1 MHTTWIVAADGSR
14 ARIFEMLD
22 TDKSIYEVE
31 DLANPTGHAH
41 KRDLSP
47 DSDGRFYGKGQHQQ
61 GHTVPSRGDVHEH
74 ELELFSRSIGEFL
87 DKACSEHRYDSLC
100 LIAAPKFL
108 GMLRQNLGKETQK
121 HVEEELSKDVTRFD
135 AEDIRALIDP
145 RLRH

>member
-22 TDKSIYEVE
+22 TDKSIHEIE
-31 DLANPTGHAH
+31 DMANPTGHSH

-47 DSDGRFYGKGQHQQ
+47 DSDGRFYGKGEQQQ
-61 GHTVPSRGDVHEH
+61 GHTVPSRGDVHDH
-74 ELELFSRSIGEFL
+74 ELELFSRAVGEFL
-87 DKACSEHRYDSLC
+87 DKACNEHRYDSLC
-100 LIAAPKFL
+100 LIASPKIL

-121 HVEEELSKDVTRFD
+121 HVEEELSKDATRF
-135 AEDIRALIDP
+135 APEDIRALVDP